1 MMNPKNVKQ
10 FHQLPFFASLRH
22 CVSKKLVTCLLI
34 LATQVLYA
42 QGIPQNVKRV
52 LFLGNSITYAG
63 SYVTDIEAYFVAHYP
78 NQVVEF
84 INVGLPSET
93 VSGLS
98 EEGHAGG
105 RFPRPDLHERLGR
118 VLAQTKPDWVFTCYG
133 MNDGIYLPLD
143 ETRFQ
148 RFKDGIGWLHDEIV
162 KTGAKIIHLTPPV
175 YDEVRGKSVGYAAVL
190 DRYSDWLLSKR
201 KTAKWEV
208 VDIHYPM
215 KNYLDAHRKIEAQFA
230 LSGFA
235 LAEDGV
241 HVGETGHWIMA
252 RQVLLYLGE
261 KNVAKAPDI
270 KTAIAD
276 VPSSE
281 QIFKLVSQRQ
291 MMMKDAWLTATGH
304 KRPEM
309 KIGLPLDE
317 AKNKAAEIEMQI
329 RTLLK

>member
-1 MMNPKNVKQ
+1 MNPKNAKQ
-10 FHQLPFFASLRH
+10 FHLLPFFASLRLY
-22 CVSKKLVTCLLI
+22 VSKKLALYLFI
-34 LATQVLYA
+34 LGTQVLYA
-42 QGIPQNVKRV
+42 QGIPKNVKRV

-63 SYVTDIEAYFVAHYP
+63 GYVTDIEAYFLTHYP
-78 NQVVEF
+78 HQSIEF

-98 EEGHAGG
+98 EDGHAGG
-105 RFPRPDLHERLGR
+105 RFPRPDLHERLAR
-118 VLAQTKPDWVFTCYG
+118 VLNQTQPDLVFACYG

-148 RFKDGIGWLHDEIV
+148 RFKDGMNWLHDEVV

-201 KTAKWEV
+201 KTTKWEV
-208 VDIHYPM
+208 IDSHYPM
-215 KNYLDAHRKIEAQFA
+215 KKYLDAHRKIEVQFA

-241 HVGETGHWIMA
+241 HIGETGHWIVA

-261 KNVAKAPDI
+261 KAVAKVPDI
-270 KTAIAD
+270 KTAIAV

-281 QIFKLVSQRQ
+281 QILRLVQQRQ
-291 MMMKDAWLTATGH
+291 LMMKDAWLTATGH

-309 KIGLPLDE
+309 KVGLRLEE
-317 AKNKAAEIEMQI
+317 ARAKAAEIEKQI
-329 RTLLK
+329 RELMK